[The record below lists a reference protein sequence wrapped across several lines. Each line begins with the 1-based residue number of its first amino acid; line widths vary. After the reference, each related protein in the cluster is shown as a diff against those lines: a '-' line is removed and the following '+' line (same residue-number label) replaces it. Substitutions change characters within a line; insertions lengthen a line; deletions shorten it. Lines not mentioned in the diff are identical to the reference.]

1 MAKEMRWL
9 IDFNIYRARFG
20 VIFLIFYIALFKSFT
35 NVVIEPMAAIFCGY
49 MFMPV
54 KKNSEF
60 FSTLPLR
67 RKSVVL
73 SEFLCGDI
81 LFIITMALSV
91 VFRAANMYFTGGAAE
106 WAAFG
111 AETATTIAGTFLTM
125 SLVMTM
131 LYPLMIKFPDK
142 QRIFVVLVIVMAAM
156 TVPIVY
162 ALPYATHILVIV
174 MAAAGIAVQALGI
187 MITLKVSE
195 NEII

>member
-20 VIFLIFYIALFKSFT
+20 VIFLIFYTLIFT
-35 NVVIEPMAAIFCGY
+35 AFTTVIIEPMVAIFCGY

-60 FSTLPLR
+60 FSTLPLG
-67 RKSVVL
+67 RKSVIL

-81 LFIITMALSV
+81 LFIITMALSA
-91 VFRAANMYFTGGAAE
+91 VFRAADMYFTGGAAE

-125 SLVMTM
+125 SLVMAL

-142 QRIFVVLVIVMAAM
+142 HRIFIVLVVFIAAM
-156 TVPIVY
+156 AIPIVY
-162 ALPYATHILVIV
+162 LLPYATHVLTVV
-174 MAAAGIAVQALGI
+174 MAAAGVAVQALGI

>member
-91 VFRAANMYFTGGAAE
+91 LLRATDAYFAGEAVWRTVAAE
-106 WAAFG
+106 LATM
-111 AETATTIAGTFLTM
+111 TAGSFLTM
-125 SLVMTM
+125 SFVMAL